1 MRITILIVDRQEIV
15 RKLVRV
21 ALKGF
26 ADAVFLEA
34 KDATEGLQI
43 AREHREPIDLLISAV
58 VLPGTMNGTEMAAQ
72 LSHARPEM
80 KVVMMSGYPPDNR
93 LRPNAASFAAYRRD
107 GVLGSS
113 PCRDLPIRDKVH
125 FQN

>member
-1 MRITILIVDRQEIV
+1 MRITILIVDHQEIV

-26 ADAVFLEA
+26 VDAVFLEA
-34 KDATEGLQI
+34 KDATEGFQI

-80 KVVMMSGYPPDNR
+80 KVVMMSEYPPETMTTES
-93 LRPNAASFAAYRRD
+93 AWHFVQKAIS
-107 GVLGSS
+107 GVGD
-113 PCRDLPIRDKVH
+113 PREK
-125 FQN
+125 